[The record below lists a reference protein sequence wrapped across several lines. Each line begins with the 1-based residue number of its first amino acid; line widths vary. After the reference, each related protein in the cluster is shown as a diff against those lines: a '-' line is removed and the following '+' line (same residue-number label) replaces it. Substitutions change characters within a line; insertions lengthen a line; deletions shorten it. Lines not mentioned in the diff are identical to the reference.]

1 MLNKST
7 KSEEQKRI
15 EAIVEKLSSL
25 GFEPESL
32 TFKQQ
37 LNQVVA
43 AIGLEYDMLYA
54 MQPSVLVEHLH
65 KFHFGWDQME
75 AFADILMQWQIQ
87 DNNFK
92 DKAKYLYQYIQD
104 NSKVFSFEIMTK
116 LTRF

>member
-32 TFKQQ
+32 AFKEQ
-37 LNQVVA
+37 LNKVIG
-43 AIGLEYDMLYA
+43 AIGLQYDMLYT
-54 MQPSVLVEHLH
+54 MQPSLLVEHLQ
-65 KFHFGWDQME
+65 KFHFNWEQME
-75 AFADILMQWQIQ
+75 AFADILMQWQMEEM
-87 DNNFK
+87 NFK
-92 DKAKYLYQYIQD
+92 DKAKFIYQFIQD